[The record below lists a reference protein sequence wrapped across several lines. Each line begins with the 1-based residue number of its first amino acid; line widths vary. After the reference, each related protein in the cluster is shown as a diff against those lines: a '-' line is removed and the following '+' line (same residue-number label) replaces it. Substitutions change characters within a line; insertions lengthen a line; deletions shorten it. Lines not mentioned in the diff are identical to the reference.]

1 MGDIDAAIPIKR
13 TRLGVIV
20 ASTLLNPIISM
31 LDLRRHGTMEILSKA
46 FKRDLSLLSLARRVS
61 TRHKNVNRVLNLL

>member
-20 ASTLLNPIISM
+20 ASTLLNPITPVV
-31 LDLRRHGTMEILSKA
+31 DLRYDDGNFVTG
-46 FKRDLSLLSLARRVS
+46 F
-61 TRHKNVNRVLNLL
+61 

>member
-20 ASTLLNPIISM
+20 ASTLRNPIISM
-31 LDLRRHGTMEILSKA
+31 LDLRYDGNFVKG
-46 FKRDLSLLSLARRVS
+46 F
-61 TRHKNVNRVLNLL
+61 